1 MTEIA
6 PTPLASGSS
15 WIASPVMDALCAHV
29 AEAGNHPL
37 LHRIRSGVAHAH
49 EVSAWARSRVYL
61 AEFLARKEIFVLAKA
76 VDRDTRRLW
85 TFRLLA
91 IDGCGDF
98 YGPSKQGLI
107 ESWRRLSAQLDS
119 LSDSLAADP
128 VSALEPLLAE
138 QLLHVQ
144 SATWMESVGMSIVD
158 DWVVRNDAEMA
169 LMLSGAG
176 TIPGTH
182 HSAWALQS
190 RADITQNAWE
200 ALSKQLGQPEEN
212 GLTERLLQSVERRV
226 AFEHAILDSVQSLTV
241 LRRF

>member
-15 WIASPVMDALCAHV
+15 WMASPVMDALCAHA

-37 LHRIRSGVAHAH
+37 LHRIRSGVAHAN
-49 EVSAWARSRVYL
+49 EISAWARSRVYL
-61 AEFLARKEIFVLAKA
+61 TEYLARKEILVLAKA
-76 VDRDTRRLW
+76 RDRDTRRLW
-85 TFRLLA
+85 TLRLLA

-107 ESWRRLSAQLDS
+107 ESWRRVSAQLDGP
-119 LSDSLAADP
+119 SDLLVADP
-128 VSALEPLLAE
+128 MSALEPLLAE

-144 SATWMESVGMSIVD
+144 SATWMESVCMSIVD
-158 DWVVRNDAEMA
+158 DWVVRNDAEIA

-190 RADITQNAWE
+190 KTDIAQNTWA
-200 ALSKQLGQPEEN
+200 ALSMQLVQPAEGRPAEP
-212 GLTERLLQSVERRV
+212 LLQVVERRV
-226 AFEHAILDSVQSLTV
+226 AFEHAVLDAVQSSTA
-241 LRRF
+241 LRRV

>member
-15 WIASPVMDALCAHV
+15 WIASPVMDALCARA

-37 LHRIRSGVAHAH
+37 LHRIRSGVAHAN

-61 AEFLARKEIFVLAKA
+61 TEYLARKEILVLAKA

-85 TFRLLA
+85 TLRLLA

-107 ESWRRLSAQLDS
+107 ESWRRLSAQLHGP
-119 LSDSLAADP
+119 SDPITADLM
-128 VSALEPLLAE
+128 SALEPLLE
-138 QLLHVQ
+138 RQLSHVQ

-158 DWVVRNDAEMA
+158 DWVVRNDAAMA
-169 LMLSGAG
+169 LMLAGAG

-182 HSAWALQS
+182 QSAWVLQS
-190 RADITQNAWE
+190 RTDIAQNTWA
-200 ALSKQLGQPEEN
+200 ALSKQLGQPAEH
-212 GLTERLLQSVERRV
+212 GLTERLLQSVEQCV
-226 AFEHAILDSVQSLTV
+226 AFEHAILDSVQSFV
-241 LRRF
+241 ALRRV